1 MTRRRG
7 APPHER
13 ACRLGAGCRCAR
25 PPPGS
30 PLRSD
35 PAPRGAGGDLD
46 PVSAHRRGAIT
57 GSRPRPATQL
67 ARHDHDENRPGRLH
81 LSKARFWSERWGRT
95 SEVVQEKPHVNSPW
109 VGAYQRHPPTET
121 PSETIR
127 NQCIT
132 IQGSFICEHQV
143 TWVWL
148 DATSPCR
155 VIVFRDVADFREVET
170 SIVGHVFY
178 SKKHWAGIGK
188 LGCGVRSVVQAFV
201 EFLDWN
207 CLRSRR
213 FTVSSPEYR

>member
-81 LSKARFWSERWGRT
+81 LSKARFWSERWGPPQSRSPARLHLTRRHALGRVPDVEPLGPDVRWSRHRLFPATTVVSTRSCHSSCRRT
-95 SEVVQEKPHVNSPW
+95 RRWRPAGFHSHLTLTRRWAEQARSWPDRAAGMVRRGLRRVTQSIFHLATRPRPPEKDVNPGSP
-109 VGAYQRHPPTET
+109 G
-121 PSETIR
+121 
-127 NQCIT
+127 
-132 IQGSFICEHQV
+132 
-143 TWVWL
+143 
-148 DATSPCR
+148 
-155 VIVFRDVADFREVET
+155 
-170 SIVGHVFY
+170 
-178 SKKHWAGIGK
+178 
-188 LGCGVRSVVQAFV
+188 
-201 EFLDWN
+201 
-207 CLRSRR
+207 
-213 FTVSSPEYR
+213 